1 MSPERPPHPQGLQG
15 LRTPKSFRRR
25 FCNSEKEKKNEG
37 EKEIGGE
44 KTKKKKKNQFI
55 LATKGEEKEREQ
67 ASNCSPAVTPGESCE
82 SEQPY

>member
-44 KTKKKKKNQFI
+44 KTKKKKKSVHSSH
-55 LATKGEEKEREQ
+55 KGRRERARTSKQ
-67 ASNCSPAVTPGESCE
+67 LQSRSDPRGIV
-82 SEQPY
+82 

>member
-1 MSPERPPHPQGLQG
+1 MSLERPPHPQGLQG
-15 LRTPKSFRRR
+15 LRSPKSFRRR
-25 FCNSEKEKKNEG
+25 FCNSEKGKKMREKKKLG
-37 EKEIGGE
+37 VRRQ
-44 KTKKKKKNQFI
+44 KKKNQFI

>member
-25 FCNSEKEKKNEG
+25 FCNSEKGKKNEG

-44 KTKKKKKNQFI
+44 KTKKKKNQFI

>member
-44 KTKKKKKNQFI
+44 KTKKKKNQFI